1 MKQIF
6 IFLMFLGCFSS
17 SISAQEDNLIYK
29 FKGVSF
35 EPSKDM
41 FITLALQSND
51 SIKDVVFL
59 SDIFDNNQNN
69 IRAGY
74 DEMLFEKIL
83 GALAERVQFQ
93 QKSLAMG
100 TKLVTQAINQGVATY
115 QKARAEEKAIEA
127 QKQAERKALMEK
139 AKAENHQKA
148 IEFEN
153 MTKNGSV
160 KSTSTPDIYNHKP
173 INISDLYTADGD
185 YNAALQME
193 AQIHGE
199 AYARQKV
206 KERRNNAIAQ
216 SKNSTDINKPIEYE
230 KVITAVTESRTQLYI
245 KIKVGYIVGYSRGLN
260 QLGKHDWTFVP
271 NVSYTKTFQN
281 REFAYTANVGGT
293 RIYFN
298 M

>member
-1 MKQIF
+1 
-6 IFLMFLGCFSS
+6 
-17 SISAQEDNLIYK
+17 
-29 FKGVSF
+29 
-35 EPSKDM
+35 M

-100 TKLVTQAINQGVATY
+100 TQLVTQAINQGVATY

-185 YNAALQME
+185 YNTALQME
-193 AQIHGE
+193 AQAHGE
-199 AYARQKV
+199 AYVRQKV

-281 REFAYTANVGGT
+281 REFTYTANVGGT

>member
-29 FKGVSF
+29 FKGLSF

-51 SIKDVVFL
+51 SIKDVAFL
-59 SDIFDNNQNN
+59 SDIFDNNQKY

-100 TKLVTQAINQGVATY
+100 TQLVTQAINQGVATY

-127 QKQAERKALMEK
+127 QKQAERKAFMEK

-193 AQIHGE
+193 AKIHGE
-199 AYARQKV
+199 AYVRQKV
-206 KERRNNAIAQ
+206 KERRNNAIAE

-245 KIKVGYIVGYSRGLN
+245 LN
-260 QLGKHDWTFVP
+260 SATL
-271 NVSYTKTFQN
+271 
-281 REFAYTANVGGT
+281 
-293 RIYFN
+293 
-298 M
+298 

>member
-1 MKQIF
+1 
-6 IFLMFLGCFSS
+6 
-17 SISAQEDNLIYK
+17 
-29 FKGVSF
+29 
-35 EPSKDM
+35 M

-51 SIKDVVFL
+51 SIKDVAFL
-59 SDIFDNNQNN
+59 SDIFDNNQKY

-115 QKARAEEKAIEA
+115 QKARVEEKAIEA
-127 QKQAERKALMEK
+127 QKQAERKAFMEK

-245 KIKVGYIVGYSRGLN
+245 KIKVGYIIGYSRGLN

-271 NVSYTKTFQN
+271 NVSYTKHSKTESSPILQ
-281 REFAYTANVGGT
+281 T
-293 RIYFN
+293 
-298 M
+298 

>member
-17 SISAQEDNLIYK
+17 SISAQEANLIYK

-59 SDIFDNNQNN
+59 SDIFDNNQNY

-100 TKLVTQAINQGVATY
+100 TQLVTQAINQGVATY

-127 QKQAERKALMEK
+127 QKQAKRKAFMEK

-199 AYARQKV
+199 AYVRQKV

>member
-1 MKQIF
+1 MKRLIF
-6 IFLMFLGCFSS
+6 FITLLWGATSLF
-17 SISAQEDNLIYK
+17 AQDDNLIYK

-51 SIKDVVFL
+51 SIKDVAFL
-59 SDIFDNNQNN
+59 SDIFDNN
-69 IRAGY
+69 
-74 DEMLFEKIL
+74 EKIL

-127 QKQAERKALMEK
+127 QKQAERKAFMEK

-245 KIKVGYIVGYSRGLN
+245 KIKVGYIIGYSRGLN

-298 M
+298 L

>member
-29 FKGVSF
+29 FKGLTF

-51 SIKDVVFL
+51 SIKDVAFL
-59 SDIFDNNQNN
+59 SDIFNNNQNY

-100 TKLVTQAINQGVATY
+100 TQLVTQAINQGVATY
-115 QKARAEEKAIEA
+115 QKVRAEEKAIEA
-127 QKQAERKALMEK
+127 QKQAERKAFMEK

-185 YNAALQME
+185 YNTALQME
-193 AQIHGE
+193 AQAHGE
-199 AYARQKV
+199 AYVRQKV
-206 KERRNNAIAQ
+206 KERRNNAIAE

-245 KIKVGYIVGYSRGLN
+245 KIRSGYIVGYSRGLN
-260 QLGKHDWTFVP
+260 QLGKHDWTFLP

-281 REFAYTANVGGT
+281 REFAYTTHIGGT

-298 M
+298 L

>member
-29 FKGVSF
+29 FKGLSF

-51 SIKDVVFL
+51 SIKDVAFL
-59 SDIFDNNQNN
+59 SDIFDNNQKY

-100 TKLVTQAINQGVATY
+100 TQLVTQAINQGVATY
-115 QKARAEEKAIEA
+115 Q
-127 QKQAERKALMEK
+127 
-139 AKAENHQKA
+139 NHQKA

-193 AQIHGE
+193 AKIHGE
-199 AYARQKV
+199 AYVRQKV
-206 KERRNNAIAQ
+206 KERRNNAIAE

-245 KIKVGYIVGYSRGLN
+245 KIRGGYIVGYSRGLN
-260 QLGKHDWTFVP
+260 QLGKHDWTFLP

-281 REFAYTANVGGT
+281 REFAYTTHIDGT

-298 M
+298 L

>member
-115 QKARAEEKAIEA
+115 QNARAEEKAIEA
-127 QKQAERKALMEK
+127 QKQAERKAFMEK
-139 AKAENHQKA
+139 AIAE
-148 IEFEN
+148 
-153 MTKNGSV
+153 
-160 KSTSTPDIYNHKP
+160 NHKP

-185 YNAALQME
+185 YNTALQME
-193 AQIHGE
+193 AQAHGE
-199 AYARQKV
+199 AYVRQKV

-298 M
+298 L

>member
-17 SISAQEDNLIYK
+17 SISAQEANLIYK

-59 SDIFDNNQNN
+59 SDIFDNNQNY

-100 TKLVTQAINQGVATY
+100 TQLVTQAINQGVATY

-127 QKQAERKALMEK
+127 QKQAKRKAFMEK

-199 AYARQKV
+199 AYVRQKV

-271 NVSYTKTFQN
+271 NVSYTSNPQL
-281 REFAYTANVGGT
+281 RA
-293 RIYFN
+293 
-298 M
+298 

>member
-29 FKGVSF
+29 FKGLSF

-51 SIKDVVFL
+51 SIKDAAFL
-59 SDIFDNNQNN
+59 SDIFDNNQNY

-100 TKLVTQAINQGVATY
+100 TQLVTQAINQGVATY

-127 QKQAERKALMEK
+127 QKQAERKAFMEK
-139 AKAENHQKA
+139 AKAKNHQKA

-160 KSTSTPDIYNHKP
+160 NRTSTPDLYNHKP

-185 YNAALQME
+185 YDAALQME

-199 AYARQKV
+199 AYVRQKV

-245 KIKVGYIVGYSRGLN
+245 KIKVGYIIGYSRGLN

-298 M
+298 Q

>member
-29 FKGVSF
+29 FKGLSF

-51 SIKDVVFL
+51 SIKDAAFL
-59 SDIFDNNQNN
+59 SDIFDNNQNY

-100 TKLVTQAINQGVATY
+100 TQLVTQAINQGVATY

-127 QKQAERKALMEK
+127 QKQADERLLWKKLK
-139 AKAENHQKA
+139 LKTIK
-148 IEFEN
+148 
-153 MTKNGSV
+153 K
-160 KSTSTPDIYNHKP
+160 
-173 INISDLYTADGD
+173 
-185 YNAALQME
+185 
-193 AQIHGE
+193 
-199 AYARQKV
+199 
-206 KERRNNAIAQ
+206 Q
-216 SKNSTDINKPIEYE
+216 SS
-230 KVITAVTESRTQLYI
+230 L
-245 KIKVGYIVGYSRGLN
+245 
-260 QLGKHDWTFVP
+260 
-271 NVSYTKTFQN
+271 KT
-281 REFAYTANVGGT
+281 
-293 RIYFN
+293 
-298 M
+298 

>member
-29 FKGVSF
+29 FKGLSF

-51 SIKDVVFL
+51 SIKDAAFL
-59 SDIFDNNQNN
+59 SDIFDNNQNY

-100 TKLVTQAINQGVATY
+100 TQLVTQAINQGVATY

-127 QKQAERKALMEK
+127 QKQAERKAFMEK
-139 AKAENHQKA
+139 AKAKNHQKA

-160 KSTSTPDIYNHKP
+160 NRTSTPDLYNHKP

-185 YNAALQME
+185 YDAALQME

-199 AYARQKV
+199 AYVRQKV

-245 KIKVGYIVGYSRGLN
+245 KIKVGYIIGYSRGLN

-298 M
+298 L

>member
-29 FKGVSF
+29 FKGLSF

-51 SIKDVVFL
+51 SIKDAAFL
-59 SDIFDNNQNN
+59 SDIFDNNQNY

-100 TKLVTQAINQGVATY
+100 TQLVTQAINQGVATY

-127 QKQAERKALMEK
+127 QKQAERKAFMEK
-139 AKAENHQKA
+139 AKAKNHQKA

-160 KSTSTPDIYNHKP
+160 NRTSTPDLYNHKP

-185 YNAALQME
+185 YDAALQME

-199 AYARQKV
+199 AYVRQKV

-245 KIKVGYIVGYSRGLN
+245 KIKVGYIIGYSRGLN

-281 REFAYTANVGGT
+281 
-293 RIYFN
+293 
-298 M
+298 

>member
-100 TKLVTQAINQGVATY
+100 TQLVTQAINQGVATY
-115 QKARAEEKAIEA
+115 
-127 QKQAERKALMEK
+127 
-139 AKAENHQKA
+139 QKA

-185 YNAALQME
+185 YNTALQME
-193 AQIHGE
+193 AQAHGE
-199 AYARQKV
+199 AYVRQKV

>member
-29 FKGVSF
+29 FKGLSF

-51 SIKDVVFL
+51 SIKDAAFL
-59 SDIFDNNQNN
+59 SDIFDNNQNY

-100 TKLVTQAINQGVATY
+100 TQLVTQAINQGVATY

-127 QKQAERKALMEK
+127 QKQAERKAFMEK
-139 AKAENHQKA
+139 AKAKNHQKA

-160 KSTSTPDIYNHKP
+160 NRTSTPDLYNHKP

-185 YNAALQME
+185 YDAALQME

-199 AYARQKV
+199 AYVRQKV

>member
-216 SKNSTDINKPIEYE
+216 SKNSTEINKPIEYE

>member
-100 TKLVTQAINQGVATY
+100 TQLVTQAINQGVATY

-127 QKQAERKALMEK
+127 QKQAERKAFMEK

>member
-1 MKQIF
+1 MQ
-6 IFLMFLGCFSS
+6 
-17 SISAQEDNLIYK
+17 
-29 FKGVSF
+29 
-35 EPSKDM
+35 
-41 FITLALQSND
+41 
-51 SIKDVVFL
+51 
-59 SDIFDNNQNN
+59 
-69 IRAGY
+69 
-74 DEMLFEKIL
+74 
-83 GALAERVQFQ
+83 
-93 QKSLAMG
+93 
-100 TKLVTQAINQGVATY
+100 LVTQAINQGVATY

-127 QKQAERKALMEK
+127 QKQAERKAFMEK
-139 AKAENHQKA
+139 AKAKNHQKA

-160 KSTSTPDIYNHKP
+160 NRTSTPDLYNHKP

-185 YNAALQME
+185 YDAALQME

-199 AYARQKV
+199 AYVRQKV

-245 KIKVGYIVGYSRGLN
+245 KIKVGYIIGYSRGLN

-298 M
+298 L

>member
-29 FKGVSF
+29 FKGLSF
-35 EPSKDM
+35 EPSKDI

-51 SIKDVVFL
+51 SIKDAAFL
-59 SDIFDNNQNN
+59 SDIFDNNQNY

-100 TKLVTQAINQGVATY
+100 TQLVTQAINQGVATY

-127 QKQAERKALMEK
+127 QKQAERKAFMEK
-139 AKAENHQKA
+139 AKAKNHQKA

-160 KSTSTPDIYNHKP
+160 NRTSTPDLYNHKP

-185 YNAALQME
+185 YDAALQME

-199 AYARQKV
+199 AYVRQKV

-245 KIKVGYIVGYSRGLN
+245 KIKVGYIIGYSRGLN

-298 M
+298 L

>member
-29 FKGVSF
+29 FKGLSF

-51 SIKDVVFL
+51 SIKDAAFL
-59 SDIFDNNQNN
+59 SDIFDNNQNY

-100 TKLVTQAINQGVATY
+100 IQLVTQAINQGVATY

-127 QKQAERKALMEK
+127 QKQAERKAFMEK
-139 AKAENHQKA
+139 AKAKNHQKA

-160 KSTSTPDIYNHKP
+160 NRTSTPDLYNHKP

-185 YNAALQME
+185 YDAALQME

-199 AYARQKV
+199 AYVRQKV

-245 KIKVGYIVGYSRGLN
+245 KIKVGYIIGYSRGLN

-298 M
+298 L

>member
-93 QKSLAMG
+93 QKSLTMG
-100 TKLVTQAINQGVATY
+100 TQLVTQAINQGVATY

-139 AKAENHQKA
+139 AKAEKHQKA

-185 YNAALQME
+185 YNTALQME
-193 AQIHGE
+193 AQAHGE
-199 AYARQKV
+199 AYVRQKV

>member
-1 MKQIF
+1 
-6 IFLMFLGCFSS
+6 MFLGCFSS

-100 TKLVTQAINQGVATY
+100 TQLVTQAINQGVATY

-173 INISDLYTADGD
+173 IN
-185 YNAALQME
+185 
-193 AQIHGE
+193 
-199 AYARQKV
+199 
-206 KERRNNAIAQ
+206 
-216 SKNSTDINKPIEYE
+216 NSSLII
-230 KVITAVTESRTQLYI
+230 Q
-245 KIKVGYIVGYSRGLN
+245 
-260 QLGKHDWTFVP
+260 
-271 NVSYTKTFQN
+271 
-281 REFAYTANVGGT
+281 
-293 RIYFN
+293 
-298 M
+298 

>member
-29 FKGVSF
+29 FKGLSF

-51 SIKDVVFL
+51 SIKDVAFL
-59 SDIFDNNQNN
+59 SDIFDNNQKY

-100 TKLVTQAINQGVATY
+100 TQLVTQAINQGVATY

-127 QKQAERKALMEK
+127 QKQAERKAFMEK

-160 KSTSTPDIYNHKP
+160 KSTSTPDI
-173 INISDLYTADGD
+173 
-185 YNAALQME
+185 
-193 AQIHGE
+193 
-199 AYARQKV
+199 
-206 KERRNNAIAQ
+206 
-216 SKNSTDINKPIEYE
+216 
-230 KVITAVTESRTQLYI
+230 
-245 KIKVGYIVGYSRGLN
+245 
-260 QLGKHDWTFVP
+260 
-271 NVSYTKTFQN
+271 
-281 REFAYTANVGGT
+281 
-293 RIYFN
+293 
-298 M
+298 

>member
-100 TKLVTQAINQGVATY
+100 TQLVTQAINQGVATY

-298 M
+298 L

>member
-100 TKLVTQAINQGVATY
+100 TQLVTQAINQGVATY

-139 AKAENHQKA
+139 AKAENHPKA

-185 YNAALQME
+185 YNTALQME
-193 AQIHGE
+193 AQAHGE
-199 AYARQKV
+199 AYVRQKV

-281 REFAYTANVGGT
+281 REFTYTANVGGT

>member
-29 FKGVSF
+29 FKGLSF

-51 SIKDVVFL
+51 SIKDAAFL
-59 SDIFDNNQNN
+59 SDIFDNNQNY

-100 TKLVTQAINQGVATY
+100 TQLVTQAINQGVATY

-127 QKQAERKALMEK
+127 QKQAERKAFMEK
-139 AKAENHQKA
+139 AKAKNHQKA

-160 KSTSTPDIYNHKP
+160 NRTSTPDLYNHKP

-185 YNAALQME
+185 YDAALQME

-199 AYARQKV
+199 AYVRQKV

-245 KIKVGYIVGYSRGLN
+245 KIKVGSLVSN
-260 QLGKHDWTFVP
+260 KNWT
-271 NVSYTKTFQN
+271 
-281 REFAYTANVGGT
+281 R
-293 RIYFN
+293 
-298 M
+298 

>member
-100 TKLVTQAINQGVATY
+100 TQLVTQAINQGVATY
-115 QKARAEEKAIEA
+115 QKARAKEKAIEA

-185 YNAALQME
+185 YNTALQME
-193 AQIHGE
+193 AQAHGE
-199 AYARQKV
+199 AYVRQKV

-245 KIKVGYIVGYSRGLN
+245 KIKVGYIIGYSRGLN

>member
-1 MKQIF
+1 
-6 IFLMFLGCFSS
+6 MFLGCFSS

-100 TKLVTQAINQGVATY
+100 CL
-115 QKARAEEKAIEA
+115 
-127 QKQAERKALMEK
+127 
-139 AKAENHQKA
+139 
-148 IEFEN
+148 
-153 MTKNGSV
+153 
-160 KSTSTPDIYNHKP
+160 
-173 INISDLYTADGD
+173 LYTSPSPRD
-185 YNAALQME
+185 
-193 AQIHGE
+193 
-199 AYARQKV
+199 
-206 KERRNNAIAQ
+206 
-216 SKNSTDINKPIEYE
+216 S
-230 KVITAVTESRTQLYI
+230 
-245 KIKVGYIVGYSRGLN
+245 
-260 QLGKHDWTFVP
+260 
-271 NVSYTKTFQN
+271 
-281 REFAYTANVGGT
+281 
-293 RIYFN
+293 
-298 M
+298 

>member
-1 MKQIF
+1 
-6 IFLMFLGCFSS
+6 MFLGCFSS

-29 FKGVSF
+29 FKGLSF

-51 SIKDVVFL
+51 SIKDVAFL
-59 SDIFDNNQNN
+59 SDIFDNNQKY

-100 TKLVTQAINQGVATY
+100 TQLVTQAINQGVATY
-115 QKARAEEKAIEA
+115 QKARAA
-127 QKQAERKALMEK
+127 QKQAERKAFMEK

-193 AQIHGE
+193 AKIHGE
-199 AYARQKV
+199 AYVRQKV
-206 KERRNNAIAQ
+206 KERRNNAIAE

-245 KIKVGYIVGYSRGLN
+245 KIRGGYIVGYSRGLN
-260 QLGKHDWTFVP
+260 QLGKHDWTFLP

-281 REFAYTANVGGT
+281 REFAYTTHIDGT

-298 M
+298 L

>member
-100 TKLVTQAINQGVATY
+100 TQLVTQAINQGVATY

-185 YNAALQME
+185 YNTALQME
-193 AQIHGE
+193 AQAHGE
-199 AYARQKV
+199 AYVRQKV

-245 KIKVGYIVGYSRGLN
+245 TKVSQVKIHKRDL
-260 QLGKHDWTFVP
+260 T
-271 NVSYTKTFQN
+271 
-281 REFAYTANVGGT
+281 
-293 RIYFN
+293 
-298 M
+298 

>member
-1 MKQIF
+1 MKQIC

-29 FKGVSF
+29 FKGLSF

-51 SIKDVVFL
+51 SIKDVAFL
-59 SDIFDNNQNN
+59 SDIFDNNQNY

-93 QKSLAMG
+93 QKTLTMG
-100 TKLVTQAINQGVATY
+100 TQLVTQAINQGVATY

-127 QKQAERKALMEK
+127 QKQAERKAFMEK

-153 MTKNGSV
+153 MTKNGSI

-173 INISDLYTADGD
+173 INISDLYTADGN
-185 YNAALQME
+185 YNTALQME
-193 AQIHGE
+193 AQAHGE
-199 AYARQKV
+199 AYVRQKV
-206 KERRNNAIAQ
+206 KERRNNAIVQ
-216 SKNSTDINKPIEYE
+216 SKNRTDINKPIEYE

-245 KIKVGYIVGYSRGLN
+245 KIKAGYIVGYSRGLN